1 MTNSERERELPQP
14 VDRSVE
20 PEEASIEVGKVRRGP
35 KLRRF
40 GVPKIVGVIAL
51 CIVSSGATAWL
62 LLATGL
68 VKPDAT
74 QTITQNRDK
83 IVLQQG
89 EIVSDVF
96 NQVSPSTVS
105 ITTEAATT
113 STFFGTSTQEGAGSG
128 IIISKDGYI
137 MTNKHVVPDG
147 TSTVSVVL
155 ADGREFNNVSVVG
168 RDPFNDLAFLK
179 IQGVTNLTP
188 AKIGDSSTVH
198 PGQQVVAIG
207 NALGQFRNSVTS
219 GIISGLGRPIQ
230 ASDGAG
236 SSEQLENLLQTDAAI
251 NPGNSGGPLVNLN
264 GEVIG
269 INTAV
274 AEQSQGIGFAIPVND
289 AKGMINTVITQG
301 KIVKPYLGVRYV
313 TLDSEVAQQLNIGVT
328 NGAYVSGDAN
338 NPAVVAGSPADKAGL
353 RDGDVITKVNDKTL
367 DGTNTLASTL
377 AQFAPGDTIKLT
389 VLRSGKSLTIS
400 VTLAAYN
407 GN

>member
-1 MTNSERERELPQP
+1 MTDSERERQLPQP
-14 VDRSVE
+14 VERPVD
-20 PEEASIEVGKVRRGP
+20 PKEASIEVGKTHRAPKVRRP
-35 KLRRF
+35 R
-40 GVPKIVGVIAL
+40 VPKIIGMIAL

-68 VKPDAT
+68 VKPDAS

-96 NQVSPSTVS
+96 NEVSPSTVS

-113 STFFGTSTQEGAGSG
+113 STFFGTSTEVGAGSG

-147 TSTVSVVL
+147 VSTVSVVL
-155 ADGREFNNVSVVG
+155 ADGREFNGVSVIG

-188 AKIGDSSTVH
+188 AKIGDSGTVH

-269 INTAV
+269 INTAI

-313 TLDSEVAQQLNIGVT
+313 TLDSEVAQQLNSNVT

-338 NPAVVAGSPADKAGL
+338 DPAVVPGSPADKAGL
-353 RDGDVITKVNDKTL
+353 RNGDIITKVNDKTL
-367 DGTNTLASTL
+367 DATDTLASAL